1 MTPGERYH
9 HDDQLV
15 GRKNDKKEDV
25 GELMKSLELGRVP
38 DDEIRRLIRIQL
50 DKRLRWGYSRSFEQ
64 QTADVVNFA
73 HSLRKMRI
81 STEMATETL
90 DAQMYEVPVSF
101 LKLMFGSA
109 LKESCCYF
117 KDDLVTLDE
126 AEIAM
131 LDLYCERSQIK
142 DGHRVLD
149 IACGPGALTMH
160 IAQKYKNC
168 HVTGITMS
176 ATQKEFIEEQCKIHN
191 LTNVEIK
198 IADITTHEMEDKYD
212 RVIVVELI
220 EHLKNYELLLR
231 KISNWMT
238 PDGLFFIEHHCH
250 KTFAY
255 PYEPFDED
263 DSFTEFFFPAGTFT
277 ILSANLLLYFQDDVA
292 VVNQWILSGKHN
304 SRTQE
309 LWLKNIDD
317 NAQAVKKIL
326 ESHTGSEEAAIKQF
340 NYWRGVNLLG
350 IELFGFA
357 NGEEWM
363 TTHLLFKKK

>member
-64 QTADVVNFA
+64 QTADVSTSLTEGSQGVGEVPDGEGEQRSPRA
-73 HSLRKMRI
+73 EGALALALPLALRKMRI

-176 ATQKEFIEEQCKIHN
+176 ATQKEFTEEQCKIHN

-277 ILSANLLLYFQDDVA
+277 ILSANLLLYFQ
-292 VVNQWILSGKHN
+292 
-304 SRTQE
+304 
-309 LWLKNIDD
+309 
-317 NAQAVKKIL
+317 AVKKIL
-326 ESHTGSEEAAIKQF
+326 ESHTGSEEAAIKQY

-350 IELFGFA
+350 IELFGYA

>member
-1 MTPGERYH
+1 
-9 HDDQLV
+9 
-15 GRKNDKKEDV
+15 
-25 GELMKSLELGRVP
+25 
-38 DDEIRRLIRIQL
+38 
-50 DKRLRWGYSRSFEQ
+50 
-64 QTADVVNFA
+64 
-73 HSLRKMRI
+73 
-81 STEMATETL
+81 
-90 DAQMYEVPVSF
+90 
-101 LKLMFGSA
+101 
-109 LKESCCYF
+109 
-117 KDDLVTLDE
+117 
-126 AEIAM
+126 
-131 LDLYCERSQIK
+131 
-142 DGHRVLD
+142 
-149 IACGPGALTMH
+149 MH
-160 IAQKYKNC
+160 IARKYKNC

-176 ATQKEFIEEQCKIHN
+176 PTQKEFIEQQCKIHN

-220 EHLKNYELLLR
+220 EHLKNYEMLLR

-255 PYEPFDED
+255 SYEPLDED
-263 DSFTEFFFPAGTFT
+263 DSFTEFFFLFGTFT

-292 VVNQWILSGKHN
+292 VVNQWIVSGKHN

-317 NAQAVKKIL
+317 NAEAVKKIMV
-326 ESHTGSEEAAIKQF
+326 SHTGSEEAAAKQF
-340 NYWRGVNLLG
+340 NYWRGLNLLG
-350 IELFGFA
+350 IELFGYA